1 MTRIQAA
8 VCRAFG
14 TPLEI
19 ETLTLAAPGPAEAQV
34 RMEAVAVC
42 HSDISFI
49 DGGWQGQLPAVYG
62 HEGVGRVT
70 AIGAEVHGLHVGD
83 RVLVTLIRSCHHCPS
98 CATGHPVHCETAT
111 DPAAGPLRDAD
122 GDPVLNAMNC
132 GAFAEA
138 VTVHHSQLV
147 PIPDEIPPESACLL
161 SCGVITGVGAAINTA
176 GLRPGQTAV
185 VIGAGGVGLNAIQG
199 ARIAG
204 AARVIAIDMSE
215 KKLAA
220 ARDFGATD
228 GLLASDPD
236 AAAALR
242 RIAHRGADAVLVCT
256 GAIAAYESALRHL
269 GRRGRAVLVGMPHSG
284 QMSSY
289 EPVILAALG
298 QGIIGSKMGD
308 TVLARDIPWMI
319 DLYQQGRLKLDELV
333 SGCWSLAQI
342 NEAIADTR
350 TGGARRNVILFPA

>member
-1 MTRIQAA
+1 MTQIQAA

-19 ETLTLAAPGPAEAQV
+19 ETLTLAGPGPAEAQV
-34 RMEAVAVC
+34 RIEAVAIC
-42 HSDISFI
+42 ASDISFI

-70 AIGAEVHGLHVGD
+70 ATGAEVHGLSVGD
-83 RVLVTLIRSCHHCPS
+83 RVLVTLIRACHHCPS

-111 DPAAGPLRDAD
+111 DPATGPLRDAS
-122 GDPVLNAMNC
+122 GGHVHNAMNC

-147 PIPDEIPPESACLL
+147 PIPDTIPAESACLL

-176 GLRPGQTAV
+176 GIRPGQTAV

-204 AARVIAIDMSE
+204 AARIIAIDMSE
-215 KKLAA
+215 EKLAIA
-220 ARDFGATD
+220 HDFGATD
-228 GLLASDPD
+228 GLLASAPD
-236 AAAALR
+236 LNATLR
-242 RIAHRGADAVLVCT
+242 RLAPRGADAVLVCT

-269 GRRGRAVLVGMPHSG
+269 GRLGRAILVGMPHSG
-284 QMSSY
+284 QMSAY

-298 QGIIGSKMGD
+298 QGIIGSRMGD

-319 DLYQQGRLKLDELV
+319 DLYTQGRLKLDELI
-333 SGCWSLAQI
+333 SGRWSLEQV

-350 TGGARRNVILFPA
+350 TGKARRNVIVFPA